1 MGRDER
7 LLDPRRGGNFCP
19 QIGKI
24 LPPTNHNGGAMRVNG
39 PNETALASAP
49 ATAGRASTPRA
60 VSPCQRQTATNNNR
74 RLSLRTVG
82 GIDALIALQG
92 IEDPPERRRAVKHG
106 RRALDALDELKLALL
121 AGTLESWALLRLRT
135 VAADLKPW
143 N

>member
-1 MGRDER
+1 
-7 LLDPRRGGNFCP
+7 
-19 QIGKI
+19 
-24 LPPTNHNGGAMRVNG
+24 
-39 PNETALASAP
+39 
-49 ATAGRASTPRA
+49 
-60 VSPCQRQTATNNNR
+60 
-74 RLSLRTVG
+74 LRTVG

>member
-1 MGRDER
+1 MAQTKR
-7 LLDPRRGGNFCP
+7 LSPLHQQRQG
-19 QIGKI
+19 
-24 LPPTNHNGGAMRVNG
+24 
-39 PNETALASAP
+39 
-49 ATAGRASTPRA
+49 GRAPPGRFHP
-60 VSPCQRQTATNNNR
+60 VRGKRATNNNR
-74 RLSLRTVG
+74 RLSLRTAG

-135 VAADLKPW
+135 VAADLKDGSGVLGEIELRVGVELAKAGI